1 MILENETKN
10 KCRFYLYEHIRT
22 DKNEVFYVGI
32 GKKYNHLNDFT
43 RAKAKGRER
52 NCIWRRIVEKTDYRI
67 KIVFESDNRKE
78 VEQLEIDLIK
88 KYGKLKNGGTLCNLS
103 DGGEGAL
110 GIDKSHLWKPVFL
123 YHKTGEFYKKF
134 DSHISCSKELNIV
147 RNVIGNSIN
156 KDFLV
161 KEYIIKNYKKDKV
174 DPILDIREK
183 LKSRLSKPVFQYDE
197 NGIFIKGWKSSSE
210 AQRELGISGGHIR
223 EVIRGNT
230 VRKTAGGFIWKN
242 KLC

>member
-1 MILENETKN
+1 MVLENETKN
-10 KCRFYLYEHIRT
+10 ECTFYLYEHIRL

-32 GKKYNHLNDFT
+32 GKKYNHLKDFT
-43 RAKAKGRER
+43 RAKAKDKER
-52 NCIWRRIVEKTDYRI
+52 NCIWRRIVEKTDYKIRI
-67 KIVFESDNRKE
+67 IFESNNRKE
-78 VEQLEIDLIK
+78 VEQLEIELIK
-88 KYGKLKNGGTLCNLS
+88 KYGRFKNGGTLCNLS
-103 DGGEGAL
+103 DGGEGAK
-110 GIDKSHLWKPVFL
+110 GIDQSHLWKPVYI
-123 YHKTGEFYKKF
+123 YHKTGEFYKSF
-134 DSHISCSKELNIV
+134 DSHIECSKELDVV

-161 KEYIIKNYKKDKV
+161 KGFILKDYKEDFV
-174 DPILDIREK
+174 EPILDIKEK
-183 LKSRLSKPVFQYDE
+183 LKKRLSKPVYQYSKE
-197 NGIFIKGWKSSSE
+197 EKLIKKWESSSE